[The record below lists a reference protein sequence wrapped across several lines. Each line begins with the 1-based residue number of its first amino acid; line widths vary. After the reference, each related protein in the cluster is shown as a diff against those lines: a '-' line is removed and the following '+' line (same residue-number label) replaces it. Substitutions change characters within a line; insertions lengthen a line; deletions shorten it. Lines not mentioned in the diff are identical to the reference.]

1 MALDGLLGDEGAHAE
16 NLDTVRIPEV
26 VAQVKL
32 VQVQRHHELGEVW
45 RQVRRAHQRN
55 VETWSA
61 AVSIRGRFRGKGV
74 GGVGGGQTGIFF
86 SFRLLALLLAAVGW
100 CDEIFARER
109 KSRVTLGGRSPV
121 STRCRNKSPK
131 LHSQSPRTRCPP
143 TKRQEKKRKDS
154 VIQHIALDRP
164 F

>member
-74 GGVGGGQTGIFF
+74 GGVGGGANRNIFFFPTTGIV
-86 SFRLLALLLAAVGW
+86 A
-100 CDEIFARER
+100 
-109 KSRVTLGGRSPV
+109 GGSGLV
-121 STRCRNKSPK
+121 
-131 LHSQSPRTRCPP
+131 
-143 TKRQEKKRKDS
+143 
-154 VIQHIALDRP
+154 
-164 F
+164 